1 MLVFRATLFLAR
13 GFESKMA
20 RCTVLVFVL
29 LLLCGSINGDAAPRP
44 TPSKIIS
51 AVSDGNGG
59 FKIVNGAAKRAI
71 LRANFTDRIN
81 ASG

>member
-1 MLVFRATLFLAR
+1 MVGCTKLA
-13 GFESKMA
+13 A
-20 RCTVLVFVL
+20 LLVFVL
-29 LLLCGSINGDAAPRP
+29 LLLCSSINGDAPPRP

-59 FKIVNGAAKRAI
+59 FKIVNGAARGAI

-81 ASG
+81 TSG

>member
-1 MLVFRATLFLAR
+1 
-13 GFESKMA
+13 MA
-20 RCTVLVFVL
+20 QTAALLVFVL
-29 LLLCGSINGDAAPRP
+29 LLLCSCNGDAAPRP

-81 ASG
+81 ASGYVR